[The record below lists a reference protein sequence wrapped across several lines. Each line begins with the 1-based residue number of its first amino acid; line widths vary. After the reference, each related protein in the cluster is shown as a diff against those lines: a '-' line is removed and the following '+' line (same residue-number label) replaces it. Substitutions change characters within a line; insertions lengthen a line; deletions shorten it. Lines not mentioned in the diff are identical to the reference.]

1 MSCFP
6 EKIVFLFA
14 CWFLTGFSTICAQP
28 SWGEQIEQASLK
40 QLTGSNLPSIQIAVA
55 HRNKLIYQQAF
66 GFADIENQVKATN
79 STKYRIASIS
89 KWLTATTAM
98 RLVEQGKLDL
108 DQEVQFYCP
117 QFPKKKWPI
126 TSRDLLTHTSG
137 IRHYR
142 DFESELRNVKSDK
155 ERKLIEEQQYR
166 ELLST
171 YQRYT
176 DTQAPLELF
185 KDSPLLFKPAS
196 DWHYT
201 SHGYRL
207 IGCVLTGA
215 AGEKYR
221 SLMQSM
227 LFEQFDMSDTLA
239 DDAWQIISHRAS
251 GYRIEGA
258 ESVRRADMRDV
269 SENLPAGGHL
279 STAADL
285 SLFAQAFFNYNI
297 LSKETVELMTK
308 PIMSQHKKAGP
319 KWRNAIP
326 SKGKYGY
333 GVMTFSVDDRI
344 WRGHTGRQAGGSAIL
359 VWVPD
364 KELSIAI
371 LTNAK
376 GWRGYI
382 SFTQEIEAILTNK
395 RLKEIDN

>member
-6 EKIVFLFA
+6 GRFVIA
-14 CWFLTGFSTICAQP
+14 CWFLTGISTICAQP
-28 SWGEQIEQASLK
+28 SWHDQIERASLK
-40 QLTGSNLPSIQIAVA
+40 QLSASNLPSIQIAVA
-55 HRNKLIYQQAF
+55 YRNKLIYQRAF

-98 RLVEQGKLDL
+98 RLVELGKLDL
-108 DQEVQFYCP
+108 DREVQFYCP

-126 TSRDLLTHTSG
+126 TSRELLTHTSG

-142 DFESELRNVKSDK
+142 DFESELQNVKSDK
-155 ERKLIEEQQYR
+155 ERKQIEAQQYR
-166 ELLST
+166 EQLST

-185 KDSPLLFKPAS
+185 KDSPLLFKPTT
-196 DWHYT
+196 DWKYS

-207 IGCVLTGA
+207 LGCVLAGA
-215 AGEKYR
+215 AGKEYR
-221 SLMQSM
+221 LLMQSM
-227 LFEQFDMSDTLA
+227 LFEQFNMPDTLA
-239 DDAWQIISHRAS
+239 DDAWQIIPYRAS

-258 ESVRRADMRDV
+258 GAVRRADMRDV

-279 STAADL
+279 STATDL
-285 SLFAQAFFNYNI
+285 SLFAQQFFNYKI
-297 LSKETVELMTK
+297 LSKETVELMAK
-308 PIMSQHKKAGP
+308 PIMSQYKKAGP

-333 GVMTFSVDDRI
+333 GVMTFLADDRV
-344 WRGHTGRQAGGSAIL
+344 WKGHTGRQAGGSAIL
-359 VWVPD
+359 VWAPD

-395 RLKEIDN
+395 RLMEIEN